1 MFARRYPFG
10 SPTLMG
16 AFAFG
21 FSGAVGGLAR
31 LHAVGGEKLPK
42 SARRLD
48 VGMVLALAIGDAVL
62 GTALGWAKKL
72 TWPLTPRIPALT
84 IDRDHL

>member
-1 MFARRYPFG
+1 
-10 SPTLMG
+10 MG
-16 AFAFG
+16 AFAVG

-48 VGMVLALAIGDAVL
+48 VGMVLALALCGALL
-62 GTALGWAKKL
+62 GRGLVGQKN
-72 TWPLTPRIPALT
+72 
-84 IDRDHL
+84 